1 MNKKATF
8 AGQTLGR
15 YRFDTLIGKGAV
27 GEVYRAFDE
36 RLLRPVAVKIS
47 FPRSSSDVLHV
58 DRIVREA
65 QIIAR
70 VEHSNIVPI
79 YDVVDHEQSAL
90 IVMRLVNGMNLGQMM
105 RDNQAPLGVRESF
118 KIIHQV
124 ILGVD
129 YAHSKGV
136 VHSDLKP
143 ENIFITDSN
152 EVFVLDFGIAALLE
166 LERKEEG
173 KIYGT
178 PLYMPPEQFYGAYLD
193 ARADIYSLGLI
204 LYKLVTGIHPFAN
217 TQSLKELLNHQ
228 VKTIP
233 EKPSNLVKEIPA
245 DFSNCIM
252 QALEKDPRDRFYSCR
267 DFLLEMQKTLPGL
280 EVGGVD
286 RSDTRWDP
294 RTDVEIRGSL
304 QMEDG
309 KKVDAKIINI
319 SVSGAS
325 LLASVSPRAG
335 STMQLGFEVEDEGN
349 RVAMLATTTVMWV
362 DQRSEDYLFEI
373 GVSFNDL
380 DEMDKQYLGYYVRN
394 LLLA

>member
-15 YRFDTLIGKGAV
+15 YRFDNLIGKGAV

-90 IVMRLVNGMNLGQMM
+90 IVMRLVNGMNLGQVM
-105 RDNQAPLGVRESF
+105 REAQAPLGVRESF

-124 ILGVD
+124 ILGMD
-129 YAHSKGV
+129 FAHGKGV

-143 ENIFITDSN
+143 ENIFITSSN

-217 TQSLKELLNHQ
+217 TKSLKELLNHQ

-233 EKPSNLVKEIPA
+233 VRPSKVVEGIPEE
-245 DFSNCIM
+245 FSNCIM
-252 QALEKDPRDRFYSCR
+252 RALEKDPKNRYYSCR
-267 DFLLEMQKTLPGL
+267 DFLLEMQKTLPDL
-280 EVGGVD
+280 DVGGVD

-294 RTDVEIRGSL
+294 RTDVEIRARL
-304 QMEDG
+304 QIEG
-309 KKVDAKIINI
+309 EQGIDAKITNI

-325 LLASVSPRAG
+325 VLASVAPHAG
-335 STMQLGFEVEDEGN
+335 STLQLSFEVEDEGN
-349 RVAMLATTTVMWV
+349 RVAMLATATVMWV
-362 DQRSEDYLFEI
+362 DQRSEDYLYEI
-373 GVSFNDL
+373 GVSFDDL

-394 LLLA
+394 LLLS

>member
-1 MNKKATF
+1 MNNKATF

-90 IVMRLVNGMNLGQMM
+90 IVMRLVNGMNLGQLM
-105 RDNQAPLGVRESF
+105 RENKKPMGVRESF

-124 ILGVD
+124 VLGMD
-129 YAHSKGV
+129 FAHSKGV

-204 LYKLVTGIHPFAN
+204 LYKLVTGIHPFSN

-233 EKPSNLVKEIPA
+233 EAPANLVA
-245 DFSNCIM
+245 DMPLEFSNCIM
-252 QALEKDPRDRFYSCR
+252 RALEKEPKNRFYSCR
-267 DFLLEMQKTLPGL
+267 DFLLEMQKALPGL
-280 EVGGVD
+280 DVGGVD
-286 RSDTRWDP
+286 RTDTRWDP
-294 RTDVEIRGSL
+294 RTDVEIRATLNIDGEQSL
-304 QMEDG
+304 
-309 KKVDAKIINI
+309 DAKITNI

-325 LLASVSPRAG
+325 LVAPVSPRAG
-335 STMQLGFEVEDEGN
+335 STMQLGFEVEEDGN
-349 RVAMLATTTVMWV
+349 RVSMLAMATVMWV
-362 DQRSEDYLFEI
+362 DQRSEDYLYEI
-373 GVSFNDL
+373 GVTFDDL

>member
-15 YRFDTLIGKGAV
+15 YRFDNLIGKGAV

-90 IVMRLVNGMNLGQMM
+90 IVMRLVNGMNLGQVM
-105 RDNQAPLGVRESF
+105 REAQAPLGVRESF

-124 ILGVD
+124 ILGMD
-129 YAHSKGV
+129 FAHGKGV

-143 ENIFITDSN
+143 ENIFITSSN

-217 TQSLKELLNHQ
+217 TKSLKELLNHQ

-233 EKPSNLVKEIPA
+233 VRPSKVVEGIPEE
-245 DFSNCIM
+245 FSNCIM
-252 QALEKDPRDRFYSCR
+252 RALEKDPKNRYYSCR
-267 DFLLEMQKTLPGL
+267 DFLLEMQKTLPDL
-280 EVGGVD
+280 DVGGVD

-294 RTDVEIRGSL
+294 RTDVEIRARL
-304 QMEDG
+304 QIEG
-309 KKVDAKIINI
+309 EQGIDAKITNI

-325 LLASVSPRAG
+325 VLAPVAPHAG
-335 STMQLGFEVEDEGN
+335 STLQLSFEVEDEGN
-349 RVAMLATTTVMWV
+349 RVAMHST
-362 DQRSEDYLFEI
+362 
-373 GVSFNDL
+373 
-380 DEMDKQYLGYYVRN
+380 K
-394 LLLA
+394 

>member
-1 MNKKATF
+1 MNSKATF

-36 RLLRPVAVKIS
+36 RLLRPVAIKIS
-47 FPRSSSDVLHV
+47 FPRSSSDTLHV
-58 DRIVREA
+58 DRVVREA

-90 IVMRLVNGMNLGQMM
+90 IVMRLVNGKNLEQLM
-105 RDNQAPLGVRESF
+105 RENQKPLGVRESF
-118 KIIHQV
+118 RIIHQV
-124 ILGVD
+124 IMGMD
-129 YAHSKGV
+129 FAHSKGV

-143 ENIFITDSN
+143 ENIFITESN

-204 LYKLVTGIHPFAN
+204 LYKLVTGIHPFAK
-217 TQSLKELLNHQ
+217 TKSLKELLNHQ

-233 EKPSNLVKEIPA
+233 QAPARLVKDIPGA
-245 DFSNCIM
+245 YSDCIM
-252 QALEKDPRDRFYSCR
+252 RALEKDPKNRFYSCR
-267 DFLLEMQKTLPGL
+267 DFLMEMQKCLPDL
-280 EVGGVD
+280 DVGGVD

-294 RTDVEIRGSL
+294 RTDVAIKAKL
-304 QMEDG
+304 QMDG
-309 KKVDAKIINI
+309 EKAVDARITNI

-325 LLASVSPRAG
+325 VLASVSPHAG
-335 STMQLGFEVEDEGN
+335 SVVQLSFEVEDDGN
-349 RVAMLATTTVMWV
+349 RVAMFANATVMWI
-362 DQRSEDYLFEI
+362 DQGSEDDQYEI
-373 GVSFNDL
+373 GVSFDDL

-394 LLLA
+394 LLLS